1 MAVGSAGAPQSSP
14 DLSDRSV
21 DSSTVDSSTSR
32 FAAFSFVDCI
42 TQIDGVKRVTG
53 RYTIPADASYFP
65 VSLVAEAIGQLAAWV
80 AMSAVNFRFR
90 PVAALAG
97 DTRIF
102 SRPQP
107 GDTLDL
113 IVDIESCDE
122 ESITYRGHA
131 MVGNQRVLELLDTL
145 GSMLDISEF
154 DDPAALAADFARLTT
169 GGRAPGAFKGVG
181 QPALTDSSHQTGQK
195 LQAQLDV
202 PLLAP
207 FFEDHFPRRPVFPA
221 TLMLD
226 AQLHLA
232 ARIAAEVAGQPVHV
246 TRITNVKVRA
256 FTSPGAT
263 LNLFAES
270 AAPGEDDPEPILIK
284 VGAQA
289 DGRTIAGAKMF
300 FAPDS
305 GEHA

>member
-1 MAVGSAGAPQSSP
+1 MAVNSVGTPESSP
-14 DLSDRSV
+14 VLLSD
-21 DSSTVDSSTSR
+21 R

-42 TQIDGVKRVTG
+42 VQIDGVRRVTG
-53 RYTIPADASYFP
+53 LYTIPSGASYFP

-80 AMSAVNFRFR
+80 AMSTVDFRFR

-102 SRPQP
+102 ARPQP
-107 GDTLDL
+107 GDTLEL

-122 ESITYRGHA
+122 ESIAYRGRA
-131 MVGNQRVLELLDTL
+131 MVGDKMVLELLDTL
-145 GSMLDISEF
+145 GSMLDIAEF
-154 DDPAALAADFARLTT
+154 DDPVALAADFALLTA
-169 GGRAPGAFKGVG
+169 GGRAPGAFKGV
-181 QPALTDSSHQTGQK
+181 PLPVLTDTSHQPGQK
-195 LQAQLDV
+195 LQAMLAV
-202 PLLAP
+202 PDQAA
-207 FFEDHFPRRPVFPA
+207 FFNDHFPRRPVFPA

-226 AQLHLA
+226 AQLQLA
-232 ARIAAEVAGQPVHV
+232 ERIAAEVAGGSVHI

-263 LNLFAES
+263 LHLFAES
-270 AAPGEDDPEPILIK
+270 ATPGEDDPEPILIK

-289 DGRTIAGAKMF
+289 DSRTIAGAKMF
-300 FAPDS
+300 FVPDS

>member
-1 MAVGSAGAPQSSP
+1 MAVSSAGASQSPPS
-14 DLSDRSV
+14 LSSD
-21 DSSTVDSSTSR
+21 R

-42 TQIDGVKRVTG
+42 TQIDGVKRVSG
-53 RYTIPADASYFP
+53 RYTIPASATYFP

-80 AMSAVNFRFR
+80 AMSVVNFRFR

-102 SRPQP
+102 ACPEP
-107 GDTLDL
+107 GDTLEL

-131 MVGNQRVLELLDTL
+131 MVGDKRVLELLDTL

-154 DDPAALAADFARLTT
+154 DDPAALAADFAQLTA
-169 GGRAPGAFKGVG
+169 GGRTPGAFKGV
-181 QPALTDSSHQTGQK
+181 PPPVLTDLTHEAGQK

-202 PLLAP
+202 PAEAP
-207 FFEDHFPRRPVFPA
+207 FFADHFPRRPVFPA

-226 AQLHLA
+226 AQLQLA
-232 ARIAAEVAGQPVHV
+232 ARIAAEAAGQPVHV

-256 FTSPGAT
+256 FTSPGAS
-263 LNLFAES
+263 LDLFAES
-270 AAPGEDDPEPILIK
+270 AAPGEDDPEPLLIK
-284 VGAQA
+284 VGAKA
-289 DGRTIAGAKMF
+289 DGRTIAGAKMY

>member
-1 MAVGSAGAPQSSP
+1 MAVSSAGAPQSSP
-14 DLSDRSV
+14 SLSSE
-21 DSSTVDSSTSR
+21 R

-42 TQIDGVKRVTG
+42 TQIEGVERVTG
-53 RYTIPADASYFP
+53 RYTIPASATYFP
-65 VSLVAEAIGQLAAWV
+65 VSLVAEAIGQLAAWI
-80 AMSAVNFRFR
+80 AMSTVNFRFR

-102 SRPQP
+102 ARPEP

-113 IVDIESCDE
+113 VVEIESCDE

-131 MVGNQRVLELLDTL
+131 MVGDKRVLELLDTL

-154 DDPAALAADFARLTT
+154 DDPAALAADFAQLTA
-169 GGRAPGAFKGVG
+169 GGRPPGAFKGV
-181 QPALTDSSHQTGQK
+181 PFPTLTDSNHETGQK
-195 LQAQLDV
+195 LQARLTV
-202 PLLAP
+202 PAEAP
-207 FFEDHFPRRPVFPA
+207 FFADHFPRRPVFPA

-226 AQLHLA
+226 AQLQLA
-232 ARIAAEVAGQPVHV
+232 ARVATEAAGQPVRV

-256 FTSPGAT
+256 FTLPGAT
-263 LNLFAES
+263 LHLNAES

-300 FAPDS
+300 FALDS

>member
-1 MAVGSAGAPQSSP
+1 MAVHPAGAPQSSP
-14 DLSDRSV
+14 PLSV
-21 DSSTVDSSTSR
+21 DR

-53 RYTIPADASYFP
+53 RYTIPASATYFP

-102 SRPQP
+102 ARPQP

-131 MVGNQRVLELLDTL
+131 MVGEKRVLELLDTL
-145 GSMLDISEF
+145 GSMLDINEF
-154 DDPAALAADFARLTT
+154 DDPAALKADFEQLTA
-169 GGRAPGAFKGVG
+169 GGRAPGAFNGVPV
-181 QPALTDSSHQTGQK
+181 PALVDMVHEAQQR
-195 LQAQLDV
+195 LQAELSI
-202 PLLAP
+202 PAKAP
-207 FFEDHFPRRPVFPA
+207 FFDDHFPRRPVFPA

-226 AQLHLA
+226 AQLQLA
-232 ARIAAEVAGQPVHV
+232 ARIAQECAGETVHV

-263 LNLFAES
+263 LHLFAES

>member
-1 MAVGSAGAPQSSP
+1 MAVNSAGTSQSSP
-14 DLSDRSV
+14 SLSAD
-21 DSSTVDSSTSR
+21 R

-53 RYTIPADASYFP
+53 RYTIPSDVTYFP

-102 SRPQP
+102 ARPQP
-107 GDTLDL
+107 GDTLEL

-131 MVGNQRVLELLDTL
+131 LVGDKRVLELLDTL
-145 GSMLDISEF
+145 GSMLDIAEF
-154 DDPAALAADFARLTT
+154 DDPAALAADFACLTT
-169 GGRAPGAFKGVG
+169 GGRVPGAFKGVPF
-181 QPALTDSSHQTGQK
+181 PALTDSSHEPAQK
-195 LQAQLDV
+195 LLAQLVV
-202 PLLAP
+202 PARAP
-207 FFEDHFPRRPVFPA
+207 FFDDHFPRRPVFPA

-226 AQLHLA
+226 AQLQLA
-232 ARIAAEVAGQPVHV
+232 ARIAQELAGQSVHV

-289 DGRTIAGAKMF
+289 DGRTIAGAKMY

>member
-1 MAVGSAGAPQSSP
+1 MAVNSAGASQSSP
-14 DLSDRSV
+14 TLNADQHHD
-21 DSSTVDSSTSR
+21 R

-42 TQIDGVKRVTG
+42 TQIDGVRRVTG
-53 RYTIPADASYFP
+53 RYTIPADATYFP

-80 AMSAVNFRFR
+80 AMSAVDFRFR

-102 SRPQP
+102 ACPRP
-107 GDTLDL
+107 GDTLEL

-131 MVGNQRVLELLDTL
+131 MVGGVLVLELLDTL
-145 GSMLDISEF
+145 GSMLDIAEF
-154 DDPAALAADFARLTT
+154 DDPAALAADFVRLTT
-169 GGRAPGAFKGVG
+169 GGRDPGAFKGVPH
-181 QPALTDSSHQTGQK
+181 PASTDVLHESGLK
-195 LQAQLDV
+195 LHAQLSV
-202 PLLAP
+202 PAHAP
-207 FFEDHFPRRPVFPA
+207 FFNDHFPRRPVFPA

-226 AQLHLA
+226 AQLQLA
-232 ARIAAEVAGQPVHV
+232 QRIAAELAGQPVHV

-263 LNLFAES
+263 LQIFAES

>member
-1 MAVGSAGAPQSSP
+1 MAVDSAGAPQSSP
-14 DLSDRSV
+14 ALLSD
-21 DSSTVDSSTSR
+21 R

-42 TQIDGVKRVTG
+42 TQIDGVRRVTG
-53 RYTIPADASYFP
+53 RYTIPAGVSYFP

-80 AMSAVNFRFR
+80 AMSTVGFRFR

-102 SRPQP
+102 ASPKP
-107 GDTLDL
+107 GDTLAL
-113 IVDIESCDE
+113 VVDIESCDE

-131 MVGNQRVLELLDTL
+131 AVGDRVILELLDTL
-145 GSMLDISEF
+145 GSMLDIAEF
-154 DDPAALAADFARLTT
+154 DAPDALAADFALLTAA
-169 GGRAPGAFKGVG
+169 GRQPGAFKGVPF
-181 QPALTDSSHQTGQK
+181 PALTDTSHVAGQK
-195 LQAQLDV
+195 LQAELAV
-202 PLLAP
+202 PDEAA
-207 FFEDHFPRRPVFPA
+207 FFKDHFPRRPVFPA

-226 AQLHLA
+226 AQLQLA
-232 ARIAAEVAGQPVHV
+232 QRIAAEVAGEAVHI

-263 LNLFAES
+263 LQLFAES

>member
-1 MAVGSAGAPQSSP
+1 MAVSSAGALKASP
-14 DLSDRSV
+14 ALPSD
-21 DSSTVDSSTSR
+21 R

-42 TQIDGVKRVTG
+42 THIDGVQRVTG
-53 RYTIPADASYFP
+53 RYTIPASATYFP

-80 AMSAVNFRFR
+80 AMSTVNFRFR

-102 SRPQP
+102 ACPKT

-113 IVDIESCDE
+113 VVDIESCDE
-122 ESITYRGHA
+122 ESITYRGYA
-131 MVGNQRVLELLDTL
+131 TVGGKRVLELLDTL

-154 DDPAALAADFARLTT
+154 DDPAALAADFAQLTA
-169 GGRAPGAFKGVG
+169 GGRTPGVFKGVPH
-181 QPALTDSSHQTGQK
+181 PALSDSSHEPGQK
-195 LQAQLDV
+195 LQSQLTI
-202 PLLAP
+202 PAEAP
-207 FFEDHFPRRPVFPA
+207 FFADHFPRRPVFPA
-221 TLMLD
+221 TLLLD
-226 AQLHLA
+226 AQMQLA
-232 ARIAAEVAGQPVHV
+232 VRIAAEAAGQTVHV

-256 FTSPGAT
+256 FTPPGAT
-263 LNLFAES
+263 LHLFAES